1 MSAYVYTNRST
12 TGYVMTYA
20 VGAVSWQSRLYKSV
34 VLLAMEAEYMEVVE
48 DGMEVILI
56 KDFIGGVGIR
66 QE

>member
-48 DGMEVILI
+48 DGMEVISI
-56 KDFIGGVGIR
+56 KDFIGEVGIR